1 MTGEYQ
7 KKVDDVIMNELTEL
21 FSKTK
26 FMTSGIR
33 AKINKGIKPKTMILG
48 FRKWF
53 INREYG
59 LSANTSKNQE
69 LYDKLKELMRNYDP
83 GFEFSSITI
92 NKNFLCEPHKDKG
105 NNGESYIIGFG
116 DYTGGEL
123 NIEGTKHD
131 IKYKFLKFDG
141 CKNTHWV
148 EPFEGN
154 RYTAIFFN
162 HKDYKK

>member
-26 FMTSGIR
+26 FERSGIR
-33 AKINKGIKPKTMILG
+33 KNINNGLKPQSMILG

-59 LSANTSKNQE
+59 LSANTPKNPDLYSKLQ
-69 LYDKLKELMRNYDP
+69 ELMRNHDP
-83 GFEFSSITI
+83 EFEFSSITI
-92 NKNFLCEPHKDKG
+92 NKNFLCQPHKDKG

-116 DYTGGEL
+116 DYKDGEL
-123 NIEGTKHD
+123 NIEGNKHD
-131 IKYKFLKFDG
+131 IKYKFLKFDA

-154 RYTAIFFN
+154 RYTAVFFK
-162 HKDYKK
+162 HRDYIP

>member
-7 KKVDDVIMNELTEL
+7 RKVDDSIMDELTAL

-26 FMTSGIR
+26 FQKSGIR
-33 AKINKGIKPKTMILG
+33 SNINKGVRPSTMILG

-53 INREYG
+53 ITKEYG
-59 LSANTSKNQE
+59 LSSNTKKNPE
-69 LYDKLKELMRNYDP
+69 LYAKLQELMRNHDP
-83 GFEFSSITI
+83 DFEFSSITI
-92 NKNFLCEPHKDKG
+92 NKNFLCQPHKDKG

-123 NIEGTKHD
+123 NIEGEKHD

-141 CKNTHWV
+141 CAKTHWV
-148 EPFEGN
+148 EPFEGD
-154 RYTAIFFN
+154 RYTAIFFR
-162 HKDYKK
+162 HKDYVP